1 MGGDSAA
8 NTCQQALTS
17 GDPIQGCLLSGRGFT
32 AALVA
37 IDKDVFSDPVLSLS
51 RPLGGQIWCKRSQ
64 RFQHQYLI
72 KTEQMDFE
80 GHHSCSH
87 CHQKVAVSCL
97 GGLQVLS
104 GVVYGFSA
112 GSHCC

>member
-80 GHHSCSH
+80 GHHSFMF
-87 CHQKVAVSCL
+87 
-97 GGLQVLS
+97 GR
-104 GVVYGFSA
+104 FA
-112 GSHCC
+112 GSFGSRLWFFSRFPLLLTV